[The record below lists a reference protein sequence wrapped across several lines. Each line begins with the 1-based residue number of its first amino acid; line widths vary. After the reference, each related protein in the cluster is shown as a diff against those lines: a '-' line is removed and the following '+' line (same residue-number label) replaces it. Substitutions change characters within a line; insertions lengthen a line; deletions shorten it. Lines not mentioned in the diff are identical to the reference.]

1 MMRNLWL
8 IAKADFKNLI
18 TNPMWV
24 FYATAFPLLL
34 VMIIGYL
41 TKGAYGNG
49 FSSYDYYGVTLIIYS
64 ALSSG
69 MTAANAFME
78 ERIKKPNMRIIY
90 APGNVKS
97 LFLAK
102 IGASFVFSFLTHIV
116 DFAILSLVFGIEVKG
131 VGQLLVLLGLTELF
145 SVTLG
150 ITMCCV
156 IKQESMTNQLQS
168 IIINLL
174 AVLGGVLFSLDGF
187 GGTVRKISM
196 ISPVKW
202 IVNAAFQIIYD
213 RDSHLLLPA
222 AGFLAGCII
231 IMTAVCCFTFR
242 KEDCIC

>member
-1 MMRNLWL
+1 MRNLWL

-34 VMIIGYL
+34 VLIIGYL
-41 TKGAYGNG
+41 TKGVYGNG

-102 IGASFVFSFLTHIV
+102 IGATFVFSFLAHII
-116 DFAILSLVFGIEVKG
+116 DFAVLSLIFDIEVSSAG
-131 VGQLLVLLGLTELF
+131 HLLLLLGLTELF

-156 IKQESMTNQLQS
+156 VKQESMTNQLQS

-187 GGTVRKISM
+187 GETVRKISM
-196 ISPVKW
+196 VSPVKW
-202 IVNAAFQIIYD
+202 IVNASFQIIYD
-213 RDSHLLLPA
+213 GDYHLLMPT
-222 AGFLAGCII
+222 AGILAVCII

>member
-34 VMIIGYL
+34 VMIKGYL

-97 LFLAK
+97 RFLAK
-102 IGASFVFSFLTHIV
+102 IGASFVFSFLAHIV
-116 DFAILSLVFGIEVKG
+116 DFAILSLVFGIEVRG

-196 ISPVKW
+196 LSPVKW
-202 IVNAAFQIIYD
+202 IVNASFQIIYD